1 MISPGAHRE
10 ILADF
15 GQDGTVIRRGLA
27 LLLSCALA
35 LTIYPS
41 SAAAAK
47 KKRVPNPPPIESW
60 PPEGFREKDG
70 VYAKVPKW
78 REVVG
83 QLSPKKF
90 PQKDVATCK
99 EFACGAVLAA
109 AETGCEWWEVNS
121 SVRRMDPITQV
132 RERIGTLVT
141 IAKGT
146 KERKLA
152 TIILVSGELLD
163 SSISIGNIKVICH
176 REPGAKPKPGNVYNP
191 IVVKA
196 N

>member
-1 MISPGAHRE
+1 M
-10 ILADF
+10 
-15 GQDGTVIRRGLA
+15 
-27 LLLSCALA
+27 
-35 LTIYPS
+35 
-41 SAAAAK
+41 
-47 KKRVPNPPPIESW
+47 
-60 PPEGFREKDG
+60 
-70 VYAKVPKW
+70 
-78 REVVG
+78 
-83 QLSPKKF
+83 
-90 PQKDVATCK
+90 
-99 EFACGAVLAA
+99 LAA

-141 IAKGT
+141 IANGT

-152 TIILVSGELLD
+152 TIILVSGEPLD